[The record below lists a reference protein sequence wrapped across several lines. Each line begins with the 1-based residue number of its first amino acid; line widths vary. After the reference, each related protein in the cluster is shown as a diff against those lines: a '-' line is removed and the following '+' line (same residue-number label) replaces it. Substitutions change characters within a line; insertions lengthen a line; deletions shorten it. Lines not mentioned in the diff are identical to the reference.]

1 MVNNSSHNN
10 KTKHHISPQ
19 LIEHNKITTT
29 YYVENPGHGMGKAH
43 KCGEVESVDGIQNFV
58 SW

>member
-1 MVNNSSHNN
+1 MVNTSSHNN

-29 YYVENPGHGMGKAH
+29 YYVENPGHGLGKAH
-43 KCGEVESVDGIQNFV
+43 KCGEVESVDSTNNT
-58 SW
+58 